1 MNSGCEYRV
10 WAPGC
15 EHDKAVLVSQIISQR
30 HMHEVAQKH
39 KSTIQKWRKRAVT
52 QEDAAAGAPP
62 DADLAPITE

>member
-1 MNSGCEYRV
+1 M
-10 WAPGC
+10 
-15 EHDKAVLVSQIISQR
+15 SQIISQR